1 MLLNKTF
8 LVTAGPTHEAID
20 PVRYIGNHST
30 GKMGYA
36 IVDELINQ
44 GANVIL
50 VTGPTSLTPNPN
62 ATTEQVTSAQQMYEA
77 VMQYVEKVDAYILS
91 AAVAD
96 YTPITV
102 ASQKIKKNSDTFSI
116 ELKKTIDIAKT
127 LGQQKRVNQLAI
139 GFALETNNEE
149 ENARKKLAS
158 KNLDFI
164 VLNSMQNKGTCFGS
178 DNNKITIIDKETA
191 TEFKTKSK
199 TDVAKDIVNYVG
211 KLFQKNSVQ

>member
-1 MLLNKTF
+1 MLVNKIF

-36 IVDELINQ
+36 IVDELIAQ
-44 GANVIL
+44 GAKVIL
-50 VTGPTSLTPNPN
+50 VTGPTALTPNPK
-62 ATTEQVTSAQQMYEA
+62 AITEKVTSAQEMYDA
-77 VMQYVEKVDAYILS
+77 VIKHFSTVDAYILS

-96 YTPITV
+96 YTPINV
-102 ASQKIKKNSDTFSI
+102 ANQKIKKNSETFSL

-127 LGQQKRVNQLAI
+127 LGSKKKDNQIAI

-149 ENARKKLAS
+149 ENARKKLSS

-178 DNNKITIIDKETA
+178 DNNKITIIDNHTA
-191 TEFKTKSK
+191 TEFETKSK
-199 TDVAKDIVNYVG
+199 KAVAKDIVNYVG
-211 KLFQKNSVQ
+211 KLFQKHSI